1 MLKMEKLIITVATT
15 GAVTTK
21 KDTPYL
27 PTTPEEIASEV
38 YACWQAGAAIAHIHV
53 RDAHGNPCMDFEAF
67 KQTVARIRER
77 CDIILN
83 LTTSGGLNLTDE
95 ERLRPLSLR
104 PEMGS
109 FDAGSMNFNDGVF
122 INRPD
127 FLERLGAE
135 FQACEVKPEIE
146 VFEGGMINNAMMVAR
161 KGLLKEPFHF
171 QFVLGVPGG
180 LPATPKNLLFLRESI
195 PLNSTWSV
203 VGVGKAHLPM
213 ATMALAMGG
222 HIRVGMEDNVFL
234 HRGVLAESNVQFVE
248 RIVRLAEDYGR
259 EVASCSDAR
268 RILGLP
274 GAHES
279 I

>member
-1 MLKMEKLIITVATT
+1 
-15 GAVTTK
+15 
-21 KDTPYL
+21 
-27 PTTPEEIASEV
+27 
-38 YACWQAGAAIAHIHV
+38 
-53 RDAHGNPCMDFEAF
+53 
-67 KQTVARIRER
+67 
-77 CDIILN
+77 
-83 LTTSGGLNLTDE
+83 
-95 ERLRPLSLR
+95 
-104 PEMGS
+104 
-109 FDAGSMNFNDGVF
+109 
-122 INRPD
+122 
-127 FLERLGAE
+127 
-135 FQACEVKPEIE
+135 
-146 VFEGGMINNAMMVAR
+146 MINNAMMVAR

-180 LPATPKNLLFLRESI
+180 LPATPKNLLFLWESI
-195 PLNSTWSV
+195 PPNSTWSV

-234 HRGVLAESNVQFVE
+234 QKGVLAKSNVQFVE
-248 RIVRLAEDYGR
+248 RIVRLAKAYGR